1 MEDGIIAVWEALAV
15 TGTVS
20 GVETIFT
27 VGQVNVYWI
36 EFKVLFTQCFV
47 YDTFKKFFCLKI
59 FILNYSICLNRYAC
73 VYLNSF
79 FVLYFIQLFY

>member
-36 EFKVLFTQCFV
+36 EFKVIFTWCFV
-47 YDTFKKFFCLKI
+47 YDTF
-59 FILNYSICLNRYAC
+59 
-73 VYLNSF
+73 
-79 FVLYFIQLFY
+79 